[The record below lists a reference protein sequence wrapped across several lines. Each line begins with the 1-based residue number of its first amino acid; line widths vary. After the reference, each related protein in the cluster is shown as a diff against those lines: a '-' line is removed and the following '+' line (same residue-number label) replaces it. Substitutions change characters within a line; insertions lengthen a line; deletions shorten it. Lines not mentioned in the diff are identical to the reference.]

1 MYLNRLSDYLK
12 LYFKVRELTFRYIN
26 VIQKTELY
34 HSKMDLGIKIFLIVI
49 IILLCLTPIP
59 FLNKTKVSQLEETVW
74 VGLGYG
80 YFHRYINLHFYFINA
95 GVTMFLAAIYFLAS
109 SNFKYSAST
118 RLNNILSFS
127 LSPLY
132 SIKSF
137 MKTNP
142 IGR

>member
-1 MYLNRLSDYLK
+1 MSIGTK
-12 LYFKVRELTFRYIN
+12 AFTI
-26 VIQKTELY
+26 I
-34 HSKMDLGIKIFLIVI
+34 I

-59 FLNKTKVSQLEETVW
+59 FLGREKVDFMEETVW

-80 YFHRYINLHFYFINA
+80 YFTRPFNLHLYFINA
-95 GVTMFLAAIYFLAS
+95 FTCLILTVIYLLAS
-109 SNFKYSAST
+109 SSFNYSAST

-132 SIKSF
+132 SIKSY

-142 IGR
+142 IGIF